1 MKRLPMLAASLPMA
15 KGFNPTFWEVR
26 ASNSARAL
34 ARARTTSLVNAL
46 DAATLME

>member
-15 KGFNPTFWEVR
+15 EGSNPTFWEVR
-26 ASNSARAL
+26 ASNSERAL